1 MNILKKIVQLKHHS
15 GFRKYFANTS
25 WLLGERVLRMA
36 VSLFVGIYVARYLG
50 PERFGLLSYANSYVG
65 IFTAIAILGLD
76 GIVVREL
83 VKSPDQRDTLLGT
96 SFLLKVVGTLLMWV
110 LILATLFFS
119 NNDPLTSALIAI
131 IAFGVLFQT
140 FNVIDYNFQ
149 AEVKLKYVVHSQI
162 VQLIVSSITKLV
174 LILKG
179 LPLVWFA
186 AVYSLDAII
195 LAVGLAYAYSRNSG
209 SIKKWKWNAKVALAL
224 LLDSWPLMF
233 AYMSYLIYAKI
244 DRIMIKE
251 MLDEHNVGIYSAAY
265 ILYEAPLFISL
276 MIAKSVYPILVQ
288 YYQDNKNKFFQLY
301 STLSSYMTLLSYL
314 IVLFIFIF
322 HEILIQITF
331 GESFEESSKILML
344 LSFGMIPMFNAFL
357 RSSYITIS
365 GNQKIIL
372 YTTLFSAMLNIVL
385 NLLLIK
391 AYGVIGA
398 VYATVFTQTLSL
410 IVLNFAF
417 TNTRSIFFI
426 QAKSLLLFGIWRK
439 FNV

>member
-1 MNILKKIVQLKHHS
+1 
-15 GFRKYFANTS
+15 
-25 WLLGERVLRMA
+25 MA
-36 VSLFVGIYVARYLG
+36 VQLFVGIYVARYLG

-119 NNDPLTSALIAI
+119 NNDPLTSSLIAI

-149 AEVKLKYVVHSQI
+149 AEVKSKYVVHSQI

-288 YYQDNKNKFFQLY
+288 YYQDNKIKFFQLY

-372 YTTLFSAMLNIVL
+372 YTSLFSAMLNIVL
-385 NLLLIK
+385 NLSLIK

>member
-1 MNILKKIVQLKHHS
+1 
-15 GFRKYFANTS
+15 
-25 WLLGERVLRMA
+25 MA
-36 VSLFVGIYVARYLG
+36 VQLFVGIYVARYLG

-288 YYQDNKNKFFQLY
+288 YYQDNKNRFFQLY
-301 STLSSYMTLLSYL
+301 STLSSYLTLLSYL

>member
-195 LAVGLAYAYSRNSG
+195 LAVELAYAYSRNSG

-357 RSSYITIS
+357 RSSYITIT

>member
-1 MNILKKIVQLKHHS
+1 
-15 GFRKYFANTS
+15 
-25 WLLGERVLRMA
+25 MA
-36 VSLFVGIYVARYLG
+36 VQLFVGIYVARYLG

-65 IFTAIAILGLD
+65 IFTAIAVLGLD

-119 NNDPLTSALIAI
+119 NNDPLTSSLIAI

>member
-1 MNILKKIVQLKHHS
+1 MNSLLNNPS
-15 GFRKYFANTS
+15 FRKYFANTS
-25 WLLGERVLRMA
+25 WLLAERIFRMA
-36 VSLFVGIYVARYLG
+36 VQLFVGIYVARYLG

-65 IFTAIAILGLD
+65 IFTAIAVLGLD

-288 YYQDNKNKFFQLY
+288 YYQDNKIKFFQLY

>member
-1 MNILKKIVQLKHHS
+1 
-15 GFRKYFANTS
+15 
-25 WLLGERVLRMA
+25 MA
-36 VSLFVGIYVARYLG
+36 VQLFVGIYVARYLG

-119 NNDPLTSALIAI
+119 NNDPLTRALIAI

-410 IVLNFAF
+410 IVLSFAF

>member
-1 MNILKKIVQLKHHS
+1 
-15 GFRKYFANTS
+15 
-25 WLLGERVLRMA
+25 MA
-36 VSLFVGIYVARYLG
+36 VQLFVGIYVARYLG

-65 IFTAIAILGLD
+65 IFTAIAVLGLD

-288 YYQDNKNKFFQLY
+288 YYQDNKIKFFQLY

>member
-1 MNILKKIVQLKHHS
+1 
-15 GFRKYFANTS
+15 
-25 WLLGERVLRMA
+25 MA
-36 VSLFVGIYVARYLG
+36 VQLFVGIYVARYLG

-65 IFTAIAILGLD
+65 IFTAIAVLGLD

-149 AEVKLKYVVHSQI
+149 AEVKSKYVVHSQI
-162 VQLIVSSITKLV
+162 AQLIVSSITKLV

-288 YYQDNKNKFFQLY
+288 YYQDNKIKFFQLY

>member
-1 MNILKKIVQLKHHS
+1 MSQFFARP

-25 WLLGERVLRMA
+25 WLLGERILRMG

-83 VKSPDQRDTLLGT
+83 VKSPDQRNTLLGT
-96 SFLLKVVGTLLMWV
+96 SFLLKVIGTLLMWI
-110 LILATLFFS
+110 LILAALFFS
-119 NNDPLTSALIAI
+119 NNTPLTNTLIAI
-131 IAFGVLFQT
+131 ISFGVLFQS

-149 AEVKLKYVVHSQI
+149 AEVKSKYVVHSQI
-162 VQLIVSSITKLV
+162 VQLIVSSIAKLV
-174 LILKG
+174 LIIKAS
-179 LPLVWFA
+179 PLIWFA

-195 LAVGLAYAYSRNSG
+195 LAMGLAYAYSRNSG

-251 MLDEHNVGIYSAAY
+251 MLDDHNVGIYSAAY
-265 ILYEAPLFISL
+265 VLYEAPLFISL
-276 MIAKSVYPILVQ
+276 MIAKSVYPIFVQ
-288 YYQDNKNKFFQLY
+288 SFQDNKIKFFELY
-301 STLSSYMTLLSYL
+301 ATLSSYMTLLSYL
-314 IVLFIFIF
+314 IVLFIVMF

-331 GESFEESSKILML
+331 GDSFEESGIILML
-344 LSFGMIPMFNAFL
+344 LAFGLIPMFNAFL

-372 YTTLFSAMLNIVL
+372 YTSLASSITNIILNIFM
-385 NLLLIK
+385 IRQ
-391 AYGVIGA
+391 YGIRGA
-398 VYATVFTQTLSL
+398 VYATVITQTLSL
-410 IVLNFAF
+410 LILNIAF
-417 TNTRSIFFI
+417 RETRKIFII
-426 QAKSLLLFGIWRK
+426 QVKSLLLLGIWRK
-439 FNV
+439 Q

>member
-1 MNILKKIVQLKHHS
+1 
-15 GFRKYFANTS
+15 
-25 WLLGERVLRMA
+25 MA
-36 VSLFVGIYVARYLG
+36 VQLFVGIYVARYLG

-83 VKSPDQRDTLLGT
+83 VKSPGQRDTLLGT

-119 NNDPLTSALIAI
+119 NNDPLTSSLIAI

-288 YYQDNKNKFFQLY
+288 YYQDNKNRFFQLY

>member
-1 MNILKKIVQLKHHS
+1 
-15 GFRKYFANTS
+15 
-25 WLLGERVLRMA
+25 MA
-36 VSLFVGIYVARYLG
+36 VQLFVGIYVARYLG

-65 IFTAIAILGLD
+65 IFTAIAVLGLD

-288 YYQDNKNKFFQLY
+288 YYQENKNRFFQLY

>member
-1 MNILKKIVQLKHHS
+1 
-15 GFRKYFANTS
+15 
-25 WLLGERVLRMA
+25 MA
-36 VSLFVGIYVARYLG
+36 VQLFVGIYVARYLG

-65 IFTAIAILGLD
+65 IFTAIAVLGLD

-265 ILYEAPLFISL
+265 ILYEAPLFISF

-288 YYQDNKNKFFQLY
+288 YYQDNKIKFFQLY

-398 VYATVFTQTLSL
+398 VYATVFTQTISL

>member
-1 MNILKKIVQLKHHS
+1 
-15 GFRKYFANTS
+15 
-25 WLLGERVLRMA
+25 MA
-36 VSLFVGIYVARYLG
+36 VQLFVGIYVARYLG

-149 AEVKLKYVVHSQI
+149 AEVKSKYVVHSQI
-162 VQLIVSSITKLV
+162 SQLIVSSITKLV

-288 YYQDNKNKFFQLY
+288 YYQDNKIKFFQLY

-426 QAKSLLLFGIWRK
+426 QAKSLLLFGIWKK

>member
-1 MNILKKIVQLKHHS
+1 
-15 GFRKYFANTS
+15 
-25 WLLGERVLRMA
+25 MA
-36 VSLFVGIYVARYLG
+36 VQLFVGIYVARYLG

-149 AEVKLKYVVHSQI
+149 AEVKSKYVVHSQI

-288 YYQDNKNKFFQLY
+288 YYQDNKIKFFQLY

-331 GESFEESSKILML
+331 GESFEESSMILML

>member
-1 MNILKKIVQLKHHS
+1 MNSLLNNPS
-15 GFRKYFANTS
+15 FRKYFANTS
-25 WLLGERVLRMA
+25 WLLAERIFRMA
-36 VSLFVGIYVARYLG
+36 VQLFVGIYVARYLG

-288 YYQDNKNKFFQLY
+288 YYQDNKIKFFQLY

>member
-1 MNILKKIVQLKHHS
+1 
-15 GFRKYFANTS
+15 
-25 WLLGERVLRMA
+25 MA
-36 VSLFVGIYVARYLG
+36 VQLFVGIYVARYLG

-96 SFLLKVVGTLLMWV
+96 TFLLKVVGTLLMWV

-119 NNDPLTSALIAI
+119 NNDPLTSALISI

-162 VQLIVSSITKLV
+162 AQLIVSSITKLV

-357 RSSYITIS
+357 RSSYITIT

>member
-149 AEVKLKYVVHSQI
+149 AEVKSKYVVHSQI

-372 YTTLFSAMLNIVL
+372 YTSLFSAMLNIVL
-385 NLLLIK
+385 NLSLIK

>member
-1 MNILKKIVQLKHHS
+1 
-15 GFRKYFANTS
+15 
-25 WLLGERVLRMA
+25 MA
-36 VSLFVGIYVARYLG
+36 VQLFVGIYVARYLG

-149 AEVKLKYVVHSQI
+149 AEVKSKYVVHSQI

-398 VYATVFTQTLSL
+398 VYATVFSQTVSL

>member
-1 MNILKKIVQLKHHS
+1 MGLVYTYSFNRGKI
-15 GFRKYFANTS
+15 YF
-25 WLLGERVLRMA
+25 
-36 VSLFVGIYVARYLG
+36 
-50 PERFGLLSYANSYVG
+50 
-65 IFTAIAILGLD
+65 
-76 GIVVREL
+76 
-83 VKSPDQRDTLLGT
+83 
-96 SFLLKVVGTLLMWV
+96 
-110 LILATLFFS
+110 
-119 NNDPLTSALIAI
+119 
-131 IAFGVLFQT
+131 
-140 FNVIDYNFQ
+140 
-149 AEVKLKYVVHSQI
+149 
-162 VQLIVSSITKLV
+162 
-174 LILKG
+174 
-179 LPLVWFA
+179 
-186 AVYSLDAII
+186 
-195 LAVGLAYAYSRNSG
+195 
-209 SIKKWKWNAKVALAL
+209 WKWDSKYAKAL
-224 LLDSWPLMF
+224 LIESWPLMF

-265 ILYEAPLFISL
+265 VLYEAPLFISL
-276 MIAKSVYPILVQ
+276 MISKSVYPILVQ
-288 YYQDNKNKFFQLY
+288 YYQDNKIKFFQLY

-331 GESFEESSKILML
+331 GESFEESGKILML
-344 LSFGMIPMFNAFL
+344 LSFGIIPMFNAFL

-365 GNQKIIL
+365 GHQKIIL

-391 AYGVIGA
+391 TYGVIGA
-398 VYATVFTQTLSL
+398 VYATVFTLTLSL

>member
-1 MNILKKIVQLKHHS
+1 
-15 GFRKYFANTS
+15 
-25 WLLGERVLRMA
+25 
-36 VSLFVGIYVARYLG
+36 
-50 PERFGLLSYANSYVG
+50 
-65 IFTAIAILGLD
+65 
-76 GIVVREL
+76 
-83 VKSPDQRDTLLGT
+83 
-96 SFLLKVVGTLLMWV
+96 
-110 LILATLFFS
+110 
-119 NNDPLTSALIAI
+119 
-131 IAFGVLFQT
+131 
-140 FNVIDYNFQ
+140 
-149 AEVKLKYVVHSQI
+149 
-162 VQLIVSSITKLV
+162 
-174 LILKG
+174 
-179 LPLVWFA
+179 
-186 AVYSLDAII
+186 
-195 LAVGLAYAYSRNSG
+195 
-209 SIKKWKWNAKVALAL
+209 
-224 LLDSWPLMF
+224 
-233 AYMSYLIYAKI
+233 
-244 DRIMIKE
+244 MIKE

-301 STLSSYMTLLSYL
+301 STLSNYMTLLSYL

-344 LSFGMIPMFNAFL
+344 LSFGMIPIFNAFL

-398 VYATVFTQTLSL
+398 VYATVFTQTFSL

>member
-1 MNILKKIVQLKHHS
+1 
-15 GFRKYFANTS
+15 
-25 WLLGERVLRMA
+25 MA
-36 VSLFVGIYVARYLG
+36 VQLFVGIYVARYLG

-96 SFLLKVVGTLLMWV
+96 TFLLKVVGTLLMWV

-119 NNDPLTSALIAI
+119 NNDPLTSALISI

-357 RSSYITIS
+357 RSSYITIT

>member
-344 LSFGMIPMFNAFL
+344 LSFGMIPIFNAFL

-398 VYATVFTQTLSL
+398 VYATVFSQTVSL
-410 IVLNFAF
+410 LVLNFAF

>member
-1 MNILKKIVQLKHHS
+1 MNSLLNNPS
-15 GFRKYFANTS
+15 FRKYFTNTS
-25 WLLGERVLRMA
+25 WLLAERIFRMA
-36 VSLFVGIYVARYLG
+36 VQLFVGIYVARYLG

-65 IFTAIAILGLD
+65 IFTAIAVLGLD

-288 YYQDNKNKFFQLY
+288 YYQDNKIKFFQLY

>member
-1 MNILKKIVQLKHHS
+1 
-15 GFRKYFANTS
+15 
-25 WLLGERVLRMA
+25 MA
-36 VSLFVGIYVARYLG
+36 VQLFVGIYVARYLG

-149 AEVKLKYVVHSQI
+149 AEVKSKYVVHSQI
-162 VQLIVSSITKLV
+162 AQLIVSSITKLV

-186 AVYSLDAII
+186 AVFSLDAII

-344 LSFGMIPMFNAFL
+344 LSFGMIPIFNAFL

-426 QAKSLLLFGIWRK
+426 QAKSLLLFGISRK

>member
-1 MNILKKIVQLKHHS
+1 
-15 GFRKYFANTS
+15 
-25 WLLGERVLRMA
+25 MA
-36 VSLFVGIYVARYLG
+36 VQLFVGIYVARYLG

-83 VKSPDQRDTLLGT
+83 VKSPDQRDTFLGT

-131 IAFGVLFQT
+131 IAFGVIFQT

-398 VYATVFTQTLSL
+398 VYATVFSQTVSL

>member
-1 MNILKKIVQLKHHS
+1 MNSLLNNPS
-15 GFRKYFANTS
+15 FRKYFANTS
-25 WLLGERVLRMA
+25 WLLAERIFRMA
-36 VSLFVGIYVARYLG
+36 VQLFVGIYVARYLG

-119 NNDPLTSALIAI
+119 NNDPLTSSLIAI

-149 AEVKLKYVVHSQI
+149 AEVKSKYVVHSQI

-322 HEILIQITF
+322 HEVLIQITF

-398 VYATVFTQTLSL
+398 VYATVFSQTVSL

>member
-1 MNILKKIVQLKHHS
+1 
-15 GFRKYFANTS
+15 
-25 WLLGERVLRMA
+25 MA
-36 VSLFVGIYVARYLG
+36 VQLFVGIYVARYLG

-96 SFLLKVVGTLLMWV
+96 SFLLKVVGTLLMWA

-131 IAFGVLFQT
+131 IAFGVIFQT

-149 AEVKLKYVVHSQI
+149 AEVKSKYVVHSQI

-288 YYQDNKNKFFQLY
+288 YYQDNKIKFFQLY

>member
-1 MNILKKIVQLKHHS
+1 
-15 GFRKYFANTS
+15 
-25 WLLGERVLRMA
+25 MA
-36 VSLFVGIYVARYLG
+36 VQLFVGIYVARYLG

-119 NNDPLTSALIAI
+119 NNDSLTSSLIAI
-131 IAFGVLFQT
+131 IAFGVLFQS

-149 AEVKLKYVVHSQI
+149 AEVKSKYVVHSQI
-162 VQLIVSSITKLV
+162 AQLIVSSITKLV

-288 YYQDNKNKFFQLY
+288 YYQDNKIKFFKLY

-372 YTTLFSAMLNIVL
+372 YTTLFSAMFNIVL

>member
-1 MNILKKIVQLKHHS
+1 
-15 GFRKYFANTS
+15 
-25 WLLGERVLRMA
+25 MA
-36 VSLFVGIYVARYLG
+36 VQLFVGIYVARYLG

-131 IAFGVLFQT
+131 IAFGVIFQT

-149 AEVKLKYVVHSQI
+149 AEVKSKYVVHSQI

>member
-1 MNILKKIVQLKHHS
+1 MRNLINS
-15 GFRKYFANTS
+15 PGFRKYFANTS
-25 WLLGERVLRMA
+25 WLLGERILRMI
-36 VSLFVGIYVARYLG
+36 VSLFVGIYVAKYLG
-50 PERFGLLSYANSYVG
+50 PERFGLLSYANSFVG

-149 AEVKLKYVVHSQI
+149 AEVKSKYVVHSQI

-301 STLSSYMTLLSYL
+301 STLSSYLTLLSYL

-357 RSSYITIS
+357 RSSYITIT

-372 YTTLFSAMLNIVL
+372 YTSLFSAMINIVL

-391 AYGVIGA
+391 VYGVIGA

-417 TNTRSIFFI
+417 TNTRSISFI